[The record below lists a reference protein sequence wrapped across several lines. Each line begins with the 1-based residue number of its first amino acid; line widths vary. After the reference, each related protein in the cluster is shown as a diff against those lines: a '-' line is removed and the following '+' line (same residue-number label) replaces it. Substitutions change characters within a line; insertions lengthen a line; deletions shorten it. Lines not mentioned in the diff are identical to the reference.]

1 MVEQIKQT
9 FLNVFLFCFNQKS
22 NFNSDVSRLYQLL
35 SLNSVSDAF
44 STYRKVQMHL
54 FILLHSI
61 ACALDCFAIENCFL
75 HSIASQS
82 RTLSAHGVCGSAQR
96 SCAVLAQSR
105 VICCTRL
112 LRNSIACAIENCFR
126 TTKLCG

>member
-75 HSIASQS
+75 HSIA
-82 RTLSAHGVCGSAQR
+82 
-96 SCAVLAQSR
+96 CALDCFAIENCFLHSIACALDCLR
-105 VICCTRL
+105 TRL
-112 LRNSIACAIENCFR
+112 LAHSIACAIENCFR